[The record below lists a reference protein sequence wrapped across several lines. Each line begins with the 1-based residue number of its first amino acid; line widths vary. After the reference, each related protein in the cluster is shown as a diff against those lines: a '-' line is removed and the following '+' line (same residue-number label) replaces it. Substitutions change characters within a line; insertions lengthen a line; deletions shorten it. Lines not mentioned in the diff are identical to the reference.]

1 MLKLDFES
9 PHIDG
14 QNFLPICKTSII
26 IVYIVIPCS
35 SLNSKAFTWNFLST
49 STSRKWP
56 FCNWSL
62 RLIFSCKQYL

>member
-1 MLKLDFES
+1 
-9 PHIDG
+9 
-14 QNFLPICKTSII
+14 
-26 IVYIVIPCS
+26 
-35 SLNSKAFTWNFLST
+35 LST